1 MTFEKLQEIYDH
13 IPTYIKD
20 AVGFPD
26 NFNLLTND
34 QQRFIMDLYIFDRM
48 SNKKELLEIIEEM
61 KGIID
66 EI

>member
-34 QQRFIMDLYIFDRM
+34 QQRFIMDLYIFDRATA
-48 SNKKELLEIIEEM
+48 KKELLEIIEEM
-61 KGIID
+61 KELVNDI
-66 EI
+66 